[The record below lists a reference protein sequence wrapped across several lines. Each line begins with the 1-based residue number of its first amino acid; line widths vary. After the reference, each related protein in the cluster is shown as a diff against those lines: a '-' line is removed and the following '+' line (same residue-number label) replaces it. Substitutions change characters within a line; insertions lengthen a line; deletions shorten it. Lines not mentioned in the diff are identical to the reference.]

1 MSPVDHPTAASG
13 QAQRAVPHASDPGV
27 PPVKAAGPV
36 LQRRRLLLGTGAVL
50 LAPCSLAQPTPSR
63 AVAPTALERALQER
77 VSQDIVGLAAA
88 QVGPDGTHL
97 HTLGLQRHGG
107 STPVGTE
114 TLFELGSLTKPFIAL
129 LLADGVLAKRLSFD
143 DAVEEG
149 LPDGLKLRDSQG
161 EPLRLIDLATHRSGL
176 PRMPTNL
183 SPKEMDNP
191 YPHYSQERLQ
201 AFIRSWRPQV
211 PRGSRF
217 EYSNLGYGL
226 LAQVL
231 AQRGGHSLDQ
241 LLSDRIFK
249 PLGLRDLQIRR
260 PLPAGDD
267 LAAIGA
273 ALGAS
278 LALAPREATGH
289 DARRRPVAPW
299 QFGALAGAIGLVGPI
314 TPVARFIEAALGL
327 FDHPLEPAFEMCF
340 QQRSAGEHPLHPFAL
355 AWEVSPLWTPR
366 QQRDLYN
373 QDGATSGFSASMW
386 IDPSR
391 RRGAVVLANSFVE
404 TRELAL
410 QVLDPALNES
420 QVSLPPLPTE
430 ALEPLVGRFRFDA
443 AYAIDLRSRNGR
455 LWAQGPGQ
463 PEFELIPASPRHFY
477 SRDGLL
483 QFKFDGTPLPRR
495 LEVLREGH
503 PLKFAREP

>member
-1 MSPVDHPTAASG
+1 MTLL
-13 QAQRAVPHASDPGV
+13 
-27 PPVKAAGPV
+27 K
-36 LQRRRLLLGTGAVL
+36 RRRLLFGTGAAL
-50 LAPCSLAQPTPSR
+50 ISPCSLAQP
-63 AVAPTALERALQER
+63 APAHAATATALERALKER
-77 VSQDIVGLAAA
+77 VSQDIVGLVAA
-88 QVGPDGTHL
+88 QIGPDGTRL
-97 HTLGLQRHGG
+97 HTLGLQRQGA
-107 STPVGTE
+107 STPVGSE

-129 LLADGVLAKRLSFD
+129 LLADGVLAKRLGFD
-143 DAVEEG
+143 DAVEDG

-191 YPHYSQERLQ
+191 YPNYSQERLQ
-201 AFIRSWRPQV
+201 AFIRSWRPEV

-231 AQRGGHSLDQ
+231 AQRAGSSLDQ

-273 ALGAS
+273 AIGAS

-299 QFGALAGAIGLVGPI
+299 QFGALAGAIGLVGSI
-314 TPVARFIEAALGL
+314 TPVARFLEAALGL
-327 FDHPLEPAFEMCF
+327 FEHPLKSAFEMCF
-340 QQRSAGEHPLHPFAL
+340 QHRSTGEHPLHPFGL

-366 QQRDLYN
+366 QQRSLYN
-373 QDGATSGFSASMW
+373 QDGATNGFSSSMW
-386 IDPSR
+386 LEPAL
-391 RRGAVVLANSFVE
+391 RRGAVVLANTFVE
-404 TRELAL
+404 TREMAL
-410 QVLDPALNES
+410 HCLDPALKES
-420 QVSLPPLPTE
+420 QFSLPPAAAEL
-430 ALEPLVGRFRFDA
+430 LEPLVGRFRLDA
-443 AYAIDLRSRNGR
+443 AYAIDLRQREGR
-455 LWAQGPGQ
+455 LWAQGTGQ
-463 PEFELIPASPRHFY
+463 AEFELIPATPRHFH
-477 SRDGLL
+477 SRNGVL
-483 QFKFDGTPLPRR
+483 QFKFDDTPQPKGL
-495 LEVLREGH
+495 LILREGRSLLFKRQ
-503 PLKFAREP
+503 P